1 MSWADTVALR
11 SLIQNVPAVASKTF
25 IVEAKNPPPN
35 EETKVTVPYVV
46 LFPAQGTDEAE
57 RVTSPRSVTHPEFTG
72 WAVGGSA
79 EQAGII
85 LDLVKAQLVVAGL
98 GVKVS
103 VTGRVNDRLWFES
116 PVPAQFDTSVTPPLH
131 YHIFRTGWRSQ
142 PA

>member
-1 MSWADTVALR
+1 VSWADTVALR
-11 SLIQNVPAVASKTF
+11 SLIQAVPAAASKTF

-85 LDLVKAQLVVAGL
+85 LDLVKAQLVTNGL

-116 PVPAQFDTSVTPPLH
+116 PVPAQFDKSVMPPLH